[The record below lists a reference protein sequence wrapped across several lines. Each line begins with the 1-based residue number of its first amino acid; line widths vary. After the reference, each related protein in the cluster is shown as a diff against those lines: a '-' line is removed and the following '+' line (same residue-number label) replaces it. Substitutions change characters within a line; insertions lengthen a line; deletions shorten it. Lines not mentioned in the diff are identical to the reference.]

1 MRIYNEITSIF
12 NEITGKWDTI
22 SEDSFEWNGPV
33 MLAQYPWQTALS
45 VSDTDGAPDKI
56 IDTIKTTAG
65 YFTNGDGTLEGFN
78 TYTGSLADS
87 NEKYYFN
94 VVQTHPGSSS
104 AVTQFSVGY
113 GHINGSGSDC
123 KGGTANPSTLKGET
137 EAIYEQYTSLLL
149 ASNEITGGFQISQ
162 QGTNGVKT
170 SGQADDDIF
179 VLVGKRARM
188 KDRINKKAW
197 TISLKGY
204 SSAGGASAPLLRHFT
219 DDSVSVASTTTP
231 AGPRY
236 NIVSGSIGNV
246 SGTGA
251 IADKTYGWFYPD
263 MGIMVFSAAELSASI
278 PGPAGTQNLTASF
291 VQTPLAGTANAF
303 SSSGFA
309 VNTNNNADCKN
320 ALRFVNC
327 LRNVGSSV
335 AARFR
340 SEEDQ
345 TQVNYFCRVKAGDY
359 NFSNNPTFVSGSDN
373 KIRHTNMRGN
383 PTTYITGV
391 GLYDDLNRLVAV
403 AKLSSPLKKNY
414 SSEASIKVKLT
425 Y

>member
-1 MRIYNEITSIF
+1 M
-12 NEITGKWDTI
+12 
-22 SEDSFEWNGPV
+22 
-33 MLAQYPWQTALS
+33 
-45 VSDTDGAPDKI
+45 
-56 IDTIKTTAG
+56 
-65 YFTNGDGTLEGFN
+65 
-78 TYTGSLADS
+78 
-87 NEKYYFN
+87 
-94 VVQTHPGSSS
+94 
-104 AVTQFSVGY
+104 
-113 GHINGSGSDC
+113 
-123 KGGTANPSTLKGET
+123 
-137 EAIYEQYTSLLL
+137 

-291 VQTPLAGTANAF
+291 VQTSLAGTANAF

-414 SSEASIKVKLT
+414 SSEATIKVKLT